1 MGEEKDKTD
10 NDLVKSFHAGDER
23 SFDELV
29 LRYQD
34 MVFRVCYRFIGDYEE
49 ANDCAQDTFVKVYKS
64 LGGFR
69 FSSSFSTWLYRVAIN
84 TCKNTLSSARFRR
97 RKETLSLDPGP
108 NPSHG
113 SERMAGSSAIENH
126 RSSPEHLYE
135 RKERKRAIQREIDV
149 LPNDQRMVIVLRDI
163 EHLPYEEI
171 TKITGFAPGTVK
183 SKLFRARRK
192 LMEGLKEFL

>member
-1 MGEEKDKTD
+1 MGKEKDKTD

-34 MVFRVCYRFIGDYEE
+34 MVFRVCYRFLGDYEE
-49 ANDCAQDTFVKVYKS
+49 ANDCAQETFVKVYRA

-84 TCKNTLSSARFRR
+84 TCKNTLSSSRFRK
-97 RKETLSLDPGP
+97 RKETLSLD
-108 NPSHG
+108 HG
-113 SERMAGSSAIENH
+113 SEPAHSSERIAGSRVIENH
-126 RSSPEHLYE
+126 RSSPEHLFE
-135 RKERKRAIQREIDV
+135 RKERMEAIQREIEV
-149 LPNDQRMVIVLRDI
+149 LPKDQRMVVILRDI
-163 EHLPYEEI
+163 EHLSYDEI
-171 TKITGFAPGTVK
+171 TKITGFADGTVK
-183 SKLFRARRK
+183 SKLYRARQK

>member
-1 MGEEKDKTD
+1 MGKEKDKTD
-10 NDLVKSFHAGDER
+10 NELVESFHARDER

-34 MVFRVCYRFIGDYEE
+34 MVFHVCYRFLGDYEE
-49 ANDCAQDTFVKVYKS
+49 ANDCAQDTFVKVYRA

-84 TCKNTLSSARFRR
+84 TCKNTLSSSRFRK
-97 RKETLSLDPGP
+97 RKETLSLDPCP
-108 NPSHG
+108 DPTHG
-113 SERMAGSSAIENH
+113 SERMAGSRVIENH

-135 RKERKRAIQREIDV
+135 RKERMEAIQKEIAV
-149 LPNDQRMVIVLRDI
+149 LPKDQRTIVILCDI

-171 TKITGFAPGTVK
+171 AKITGFATGTVK

-192 LMEGLKEFL
+192 LMENLKEYL